1 MDGIVTILKPPGLTS
16 SNVVFDVR
24 KLFQEKRAG
33 HLGTLDPA
41 AAGVL
46 PVCLGRA
53 TKLFDIL
60 VDKDK
65 EYVFECA
72 FGIQTDTQDAY
83 GAVIARDDKRVTE
96 DELKQILPEFVG
108 GQMQAASIYSALK
121 VDGRKMYDLAR
132 AGEVVAP
139 KVREICVHELE
150 LLEQTGD
157 NRFLLRAACSRGTYV
172 RSLCESLAQ
181 RLGTIG
187 YVPILL
193 RTRSGPFTSERAWTF
208 AELESVKAA
217 GQLMDTLT
225 SCEDAVS
232 FLPELRL
239 PFDRTIPT
247 KNGLET
253 HVRGLEN
260 GLVRAYAAGTFLGI
274 GEVNQ
279 ERFRLT
285 IHLYEE
291 PRDNTGN
298 RACEEQAQSRL

>member
-24 KLFQEKRAG
+24 RIYGEKRAG

-53 TKLFDIL
+53 TKLFDLL

-72 FGIQTDTQDAY
+72 FGVKTDTQDAF
-83 GAVIARDDKRVTE
+83 GAVLARDEKRVE
-96 DELKQILPEFVG
+96 REELLAVLPGFIG
-108 GQMQAASIYSALK
+108 SQMQEASIYSALK

-132 AGEVVAP
+132 AGVAVEP
-139 KVREICVHELE
+139 KSREICVHELE
-150 LLEQTGD
+150 LIEQTCE
-157 NRFLLRAACSRGTYV
+157 NRYLLRAVCSRGTYI
-172 RSLCESLAQ
+172 RSLCESIAQ
-181 RLGTIG
+181 ALGTIG
-187 YVPILL
+187 YVSVLI
-193 RTRSGPFTSERAWTF
+193 RSRSGPFTSERALTI
-208 AELESVKAA
+208 AQLDAAKAK
-217 GQLMDTLT
+217 GTLPET
-225 SCEDAVS
+225 LISSEEALA

-239 PFDRTIPT
+239 PQERNVPT

-253 HVRGLEN
+253 HLPGMED
-260 GLVRAYAAGTFLGI
+260 GLVRAYCGGNFLGA
-274 GEVNQ
+274 GEITR

-285 IHLYEE
+285 IHLY
-291 PRDNTGN
+291 
-298 RACEEQAQSRL
+298 

>member
-1 MDGIVTILKPPGLTS
+1 MDGIVTVLKPPGMTS

-24 KLFQEKRAG
+24 KIFCEKRAG

-65 EYVFECA
+65 EYIFECA
-72 FGIQTDTQDAY
+72 FGTQTDTQDAC
-83 GAVIARDDKRVTE
+83 GTVIARDNSHVE
-96 DELKQILPEFVG
+96 ASELKQILPEFIG
-108 GQMQAASIYSALK
+108 GQMQTASIYSALK
-121 VDGRKMYDLAR
+121 VDGKKMYDLAR
-132 AGEVVAP
+132 AGETIEP
-139 KVREICVHELE
+139 RIREICVHELE
-150 LLEQTGD
+150 LIEQTGE
-157 NRFLLRAACSRGTYV
+157 NRFLLRAVCSRGTYV
-172 RSLCESLAQ
+172 RALCESIAR

-193 RTRSGPFTSERAWTF
+193 RTRSGPFTSEHALTV
-208 AELESVKAA
+208 AELDAA
-217 GQLMDTLT
+217 KEAGTLMSTLT
-225 SCEDAVS
+225 SCEDAMA

-239 PFDRTIPT
+239 PTDRTVPT

-253 HVRGLEN
+253 HVPGQVD
-260 GLVRAYAAGTFLGI
+260 GLVRAYGEAEFLGI
-274 GEVNQ
+274 GEIRQ

-285 IHLYEE
+285 IHLY
-291 PRDNTGN
+291 
-298 RACEEQAQSRL
+298 

>member
-24 KLFQEKRAG
+24 KIFQEKRAG

-53 TKLFDIL
+53 TRLFDIL

-72 FGIQTDTQDAY
+72 FGTQTDTQDAY
-83 GAVIARDDKRVTE
+83 GAVVARDDRRVTE
-96 DELKQILPEFVG
+96 SELRQILPEFLG

-132 AGEVVAP
+132 AGETIEP

-150 LLEQTGD
+150 LIEQTGE

-193 RTRSGPFTSERAWTF
+193 RTRSGPFTSECALTI
-208 AELESVKAA
+208 AELETAKAE
-217 GQLMDTLT
+217 GRLMDALT
-225 SCEDAVS
+225 SCEEAMS

-239 PFDRTIPT
+239 PAVRTIPT

-253 HVRGLEN
+253 HVRGLED
-260 GLVRAYAAGTFLGI
+260 GLVRAYGEREFLGI
-274 GEVNQ
+274 GEIRK

-285 IHLYEE
+285 IHLY
-291 PRDNTGN
+291 
-298 RACEEQAQSRL
+298 